1 MLEELKEAN
10 EYIINQIDKD
20 DKLLLEMEEYA
31 RENRVPIVTKD
42 VAEYLKFMA
51 KMNKSKNVLEIGSAI
66 GYSGIILGRVA
77 KENNGKLT
85 TIEIKEEMYNL
96 AKENFK
102 KAKLDNVNLILGDG
116 KEELEKLD
124 GEYDF
129 IFIDASKGQYK
140 TFFDKSYELLK
151 KDGIIFIDN
160 ILFRGFVYKEETPK
174 RYKTMIKRLREF
186 ISYLYKSDLDFVL
199 QPFGDGIGLV
209 RK

>member
-10 EYIINQIDKD
+10 NYIINQIEEKD
-20 DKLLLEMEEYA
+20 ILLLEMEEYA
-31 RENRVPIVTKD
+31 KENRVPIVTKD

-51 KMNKSKNVLEIGSAI
+51 KMNKSKDILEIGTAI
-66 GYSGIILGRVA
+66 GYSGTILGRVA
-77 KENNGKLT
+77 KENSGKLT
-85 TIEIKEEMYNL
+85 TIEINEEMYDL
-96 AKENFK
+96 AKGNFK
-102 KAKLDNVNLILGDG
+102 KAKLDNINLIFGDG
-116 KEELEKLD
+116 KEEIGKLED
-124 GEYDF
+124 EYDF
-129 IFIDASKGQYK
+129 IFIDAAKGQYK
-140 TFFDKSYELLK
+140 SFFDKSYELLK

-186 ISYLYKSDLDFVL
+186 ISYLYKSDFDFVL